1 MTHQIS
7 QLKEE
12 IRAKDQA
19 LQKEHFDYD
28 RIKKENQKLIGEIE
42 RLKLSIKNYDEMIKT
57 QVIKLN
63 IIKKSNYQS
72 ML

>member
-28 RIKKENQKLIGEIE
+28 RIKKENSKLIG
-42 RLKLSIKNYDEMIKT
+42 
-57 QVIKLN
+57 
-63 IIKKSNYQS
+63 
-72 ML
+72 